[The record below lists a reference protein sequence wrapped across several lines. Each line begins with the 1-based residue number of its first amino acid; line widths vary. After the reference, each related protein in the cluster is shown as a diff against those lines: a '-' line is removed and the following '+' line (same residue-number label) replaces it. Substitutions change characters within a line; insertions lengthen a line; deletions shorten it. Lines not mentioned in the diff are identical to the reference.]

1 MDLAIALQWD
11 RKQLQALRAQNLER
25 AITKTMRWAGRDAI
39 RAVKASGSKGVR
51 AKKRMKAGRVNASL
65 VLTFPK
71 GAKHIDDM
79 AWRMDVSGKPI
90 PLVDFPN
97 RQTKKGVSVAV
108 NRGRRVLVVS
118 AFRAT
123 MKSGHTGIFR
133 RQGEK
138 RLPIDELFSTRVSDV
153 FLDGGFVPALLARG
167 QLVFNATFNRVLPL
181 ELEKLKR

>member
-1 MDLAIALQWD
+1 MRVAVTAQWD
-11 RKQLQALRAQNLER
+11 QRQLSVLRDRGLER
-25 AITKTMRWAGRDAI
+25 ALTKAISWAGRDAI
-39 RAVKASGSKGVR
+39 RAVRSAGSKGVR
-51 AKKRMKAGRVNASL
+51 ARKRMKAGRVNASL
-65 VLTFPK
+65 VLTFPR

-108 NRGRRVLVVS
+108 NRGRRVLVLS

-123 MKSGHTGIFR
+123 MKSGHVGIFKR
-133 RQGEK
+133 RDKK

-153 FLDGGFVPALLARG
+153 FLDGGFVPSLVERG
-167 QLVFNATFNRVLPL
+167 QLVFGKTFDRVLPL

>member
-1 MDLAIALQWD
+1 MRVAVAFQWD
-11 RKQLQALRAQNLER
+11 RRQLSALRADGLER
-25 AITKTMRWAGRDAI
+25 ALTKAMSWAGRDAI
-39 RAVKASGSKGVR
+39 RSVRTAGSRGVR
-51 AKKRMKAGRVNASL
+51 GRKRLKAGRVNASL

-108 NRGRRVLVVS
+108 NKGRRTLVLS

-123 MKSGHTGIFR
+123 MKSGHTGIFKR
-133 RQGEK
+133 RAAK

-153 FLDGGFVPALLARG
+153 FRDADFVPALLDRG
-167 QLVFNATFNRVLPL
+167 QAVFSTTFNRVLPL
-181 ELEKLKR
+181 ELAKLKR